1 MTEVYVPY
9 PFEVE
14 PQDTITV
21 EKAQIAQQLIT
32 DIEKFCESNLSE
44 AYEISKVAYAK
55 GIKVDVQAYDDIEKL
70 LKFQYA

>member
-32 DIEKFCESNLSE
+32 DIEKFCESNLKDS
-44 AYEISKVAYAK
+44 YEVCKIAYAK
-55 GIKVDVQAYDDIEKL
+55 GIKVEVNAYDDAEKL
-70 LKFQYA
+70 LEWQVN

>member
-32 DIEKFCESNLSE
+32 DIEKFCESNLKDS
-44 AYEISKVAYAK
+44 YEVCKIAYAK
-55 GIKVDVQAYDDIEKL
+55 GIKVEVNAYDDAEKL
-70 LKFQYA
+70 LECQVN